1 MKEAAMRQWP
11 LQDAKAR
18 FSEVVKRAA
27 SEGPQGI
34 TLRGEPAAVL
44 VSRADYARLT
54 GTRGSLATF
63 LAASPLAGL
72 DLEFARDKSP
82 GRKVRL

>member
-1 MKEAAMRQWP
+1 MRQWP

-18 FSEVVKRAA
+18 FSEVVKRAGR
-27 SEGPQGI
+27 EGPQGI

-44 VSRADYARLT
+44 VSQADYARLT
-54 GTRGSLATF
+54 GAKGSLAAF

-72 DLEFARDKSP
+72 DLDVARDMAP
-82 GRKVRL
+82 PRKVRL